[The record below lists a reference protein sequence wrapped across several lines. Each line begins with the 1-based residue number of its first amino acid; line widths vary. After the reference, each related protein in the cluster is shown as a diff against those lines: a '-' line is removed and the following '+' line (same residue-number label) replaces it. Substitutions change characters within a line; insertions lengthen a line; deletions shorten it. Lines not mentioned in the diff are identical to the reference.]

1 MFEEGLVGRVV
12 SRLFDVSIVRCFDS
26 SMFRRFDVSVVR
38 KIELS
43 NNPIIETMKIKQIL
57 SILEEMAPLAYAED
71 FDNVGLLLGNQENE
85 ATGILVCHD
94 ALESVIDEA
103 IAKKCNLVV
112 CFHPIIFSGLKKIT
126 GKNYVER
133 TVVKAI
139 KNDIA
144 IYAVHTALDN
154 HKNGVNKIFS
164 DALGLINTKIL
175 VPKQNFIQ
183 KLVTYTIPENVEKV
197 RNALFEVGA
206 GKIGNYDDCSF
217 SSQGIGTYM
226 GNENSNPEI
235 GERFEFVEAQEIK
248 IEVTFEK
255 HLQSKILK
263 TLFSNHVYEE
273 VAYEIYGMQ
282 NTHQN
287 IGLGMIGELEKPMS
301 ETDFLAM
308 VKTKMQC
315 GGIRHSEFLNK
326 PIQKVAVLG
335 GSGSF
340 AIKNA
345 IQSGADVFLTAD
357 LKYHNFY
364 EAENQLLLADIG
376 HYESE
381 RFTKN
386 YIVDFL
392 KEKITNFAVV
402 LSEENTNPVKY
413 L

>member
-1 MFEEGLVGRVV
+1 
-12 SRLFDVSIVRCFDS
+12 
-26 SMFRRFDVSVVR
+26 
-38 KIELS
+38 
-43 NNPIIETMKIKQIL
+43 MKIKEIL
-57 SILEEMAPLAYAED
+57 SILEEMVPLAYAED
-71 FDNVGLLLGNQENE
+71 FDNVGLLVGNQNDE
-85 ATGILVCHD
+85 ATGVLVCHD

-112 CFHPIIFSGLKKIT
+112 CFHPILFSGLKKIT

-133 TVVKAI
+133 AVLKAI
-139 KNDIA
+139 KNDIS

-154 HKNGVNKIFS
+154 HKNGVNKIFCN
-164 DALGLINTKIL
+164 ALGLKNTKVL

-197 RNALFEVGA
+197 RNALFDAGA
-206 GKIGNYDDCSF
+206 GKIGNYEDCSF
-217 SSQGIGTYM
+217 NSQGIGTYM

-235 GERFEFVEAQEIK
+235 GEQFEFVEAQEIK

-263 TLFSNHVYEE
+263 ALFSNHVYEE
-273 VAYEIYGMQ
+273 VAYEIYDLQ
-282 NTHQN
+282 NSHQN
-287 IGLGMIGELEKPMS
+287 IGLGMIGELENPMS
-301 ETDFLAM
+301 EKDFLQF
-308 VKTKMQC
+308 VKDKMKC
-315 GGIRHSEFLNK
+315 GGIRHSQLLER
-326 PIQKVAVLG
+326 QVTKVAVLG

-345 IQSGADVFLTAD
+345 IQANVDVFLTSD

-364 EAENQLLLADIG
+364 EAENQIVLADIG
-376 HYESE
+376 HFESE
-381 RFTKN
+381 RYTKN

-392 KEKITNFAVV
+392 KEKITNFAIV

>member
-1 MFEEGLVGRVV
+1 
-12 SRLFDVSIVRCFDS
+12 
-26 SMFRRFDVSVVR
+26 
-38 KIELS
+38 
-43 NNPIIETMKIKQIL
+43 
-57 SILEEMAPLAYAED
+57 MAPLAYAED
-71 FDNVGLLLGNQENE
+71 FDNVGLLVGDANVE
-85 ATGILVCHD
+85 ATGVLVCHD
-94 ALESVIDEA
+94 ALESVINEA
-103 IAKKCNLVV
+103 ITKKCNLVV

-133 TVVKAI
+133 VVLKAI

-154 HKNGVNKIFS
+154 HKDGVNKIFS

-175 VPKQNFIQ
+175 VPKQNFIK
-183 KLVTYTIPENVEKV
+183 KLVTYTIPENVEEL
-197 RNALFEVGA
+197 RNALFDAGA
-206 GKIGNYDDCSF
+206 GKIGNYEDCSF
-217 SSQGIGTYM
+217 NSKGIGTYM
-226 GNENSNPEI
+226 GNEDSNPEI
-235 GERFEFVEAQEIK
+235 GERFEFVENEEIK

-263 TLFSNHVYEE
+263 ALFKNHVYEE
-273 VAYEIYGMQ
+273 VAYEIYDLQ
-282 NTHQN
+282 NKHQN

-301 ETDFLAM
+301 ESDFLAF
-308 VKTKMQC
+308 VKDKMQC
-315 GGIRHSEFLNK
+315 DGIRHSALLGK
-326 PIQKVAVLG
+326 SIQKVAVLG

-345 IQSGADVFLTAD
+345 IQENADVFLTAD

-364 EAENQLLLADIG
+364 EAENQLVLADIG
-376 HYESE
+376 HFESE

-392 KEKITNFAVV
+392 KKKIPNFAVNF
-402 LSEENTNPVKY
+402 SEENTNPVKY

>member
-1 MFEEGLVGRVV
+1 
-12 SRLFDVSIVRCFDS
+12 
-26 SMFRRFDVSVVR
+26 
-38 KIELS
+38 
-43 NNPIIETMKIKQIL
+43 MKIKEIL

-71 FDNVGLLLGNQENE
+71 FDNVGLLLGNPEDE

-133 TVVKAI
+133 SVLKAI

-154 HKNGVNKIFS
+154 HKDGVNKIFS
-164 DALGLINTKIL
+164 DALGLVNTKIL

-183 KLVTYTIPENVEKV
+183 KLVTYTVPENAEKI
-197 RNALFEVGA
+197 RLALGEAGA
-206 GKIGNYDDCSF
+206 GTIGNYDNCSF
-217 SSQGIGTYM
+217 NSEGFSTYQ
-226 GNENSNPEI
+226 GNEDSNPTI
-235 GERFEFVEAQEIK
+235 GNKGELTQTDEIK
-248 IEVTFEK
+248 IEVIFEK

-263 TLFSNHVYEE
+263 TLFVNHVYEE
-273 VAYEIYGMQ
+273 VAYEIYDLQ
-282 NTHQN
+282 NAHQN
-287 IGLGMIGELEKPMS
+287 IGLGMIGELKKPMS
-301 ETDFLAM
+301 ETEFLDF
-308 VKTKMQC
+308 VKDKMQC
-315 GGIRHSEFLNK
+315 GGIRYSALLGK

-345 IQSGADVFLTAD
+345 IQANADVFLTAD

-364 EAENQLLLADIG
+364 EAENQLVLADIG
-376 HYESE
+376 HFESE

-392 KEKITNFAVV
+392 KKKIPNFAIIF
-402 LSEENTNPVKY
+402 SEENTKDRKSVV
-413 L
+413 